1 MKSKKYHII
10 GLGGTFDHF
19 HAGHEKFLKFASD
32 LSDLLV
38 IGVTNQSITKK
49 KTYPNSIEAY
59 VARLHAVENFCKA
72 HKILHEIIE
81 LSDSVGSTT
90 SDNRIE
96 ALAVTT
102 ETVPGGEKINQ
113 LRKELGMTEL
123 PMHICELFLA
133 DDSQPL
139 HSERIRAGKCDRE
152 GLIYSDIFNQ
162 TITISEKQRLL
173 LAQPQGKIV
182 DQPSFLSQENA
193 QPNPII
199 LVGDSTIKRFIANN
213 WPFHIGIFD
222 RMVQRKPA
230 QGITLNIAPDFVV
243 QNPAGS
249 ITPELARSIQKLL
262 QSDVGKPKYLFVQGE
277 EDLAAIP
284 AILLSPL
291 GSVAYYGQPKI
302 GLVEIVSSENFKAQL
317 LTHLV

>member
-19 HAGHEKFLKFASD
+19 HAGHQKFLKFASD

-38 IGVTNQSITKK
+38 IGVTNQSIAKK
-49 KTYPNSIEAY
+49 KTYPNSIEPYAE
-59 VARLHAVENFCKA
+59 REHAVKKFCRA

-113 LRKELGMTEL
+113 LRKKLRMTEL
-123 PMHICELFLA
+123 PVHICELFPA

-139 HSERIRAGKCDRE
+139 HSERIRAGECDRE

-162 TITISEKQRLL
+162 TITISENQRLL

-182 DQPSFLSQENA
+182 DQPSFLAQENA

-199 LVGDSTIKRFIANN
+199 LVGDSTIERFTANN
-213 WPFHIGIFD
+213 WSFHIGIFD

-230 QGITLNIAPDFVV
+230 QGITLNLKPDLIV

-262 QSDVGKPKYLFVQGE
+262 RSDVGKPKYLFVQGE
-277 EDLAAIP
+277 EDLAVIP

>member
-1 MKSKKYHII
+1 MKLKKYHII

-19 HAGHEKFLKFASD
+19 HAGHEKFLMFASD
-32 LSDLLV
+32 LSDILL
-38 IGVTNQSITKK
+38 IGVTNQSIAKE
-49 KTYPNSIEAY
+49 KTYSNSIEPYAE
-59 VARLHAVENFCKA
+59 RMHAVENFCRA
-72 HKILHEIIE
+72 HKIPHEIIE

-102 ETVPGGEKINQ
+102 ETVVGGKKINQ
-113 LRKELGMTEL
+113 LRKKLGMTEL
-123 PMHICELFLA
+123 PMHICALFLA
-133 DDSQPL
+133 EDNHPL
-139 HSERIRAGKCDRE
+139 HSERIRAGECDRK
-152 GLIYSDIFNQ
+152 GFIYSDLFNQ

-182 DQPSFLSQENA
+182 NQPSFLTQENA

-199 LVGDSTIKRFIANN
+199 LVGDSTIERFTTNK
-213 WPFHIGIFD
+213 WTFHIGVFD
-222 RMVQRKPA
+222 RMIQRKLA
-230 QGITLNIAPDFVV
+230 QGITLYLKPDLVV
-243 QNPAGS
+243 QNPPGS
-249 ITPELARSIQKLL
+249 ITPELARSIQALL
-262 QSDVGKPKYLFVQGE
+262 RSDLTKPKYLFIQGE

-291 GSVAYYGQPKI
+291 GSVTYYGQPKI